1 MPLDLPLYQEGSHY
15 RSPLR
20 WRKQLAFSGGTLAL
34 VILAS
39 VTFGVAPPGL
49 PSWSGSLGGP
59 ASLGWPDPPAV
70 WATTA
75 PALPAPAL
83 PASGAPTA
91 PASSAAPVASEFPA
105 ATATLAAEPK
115 GRATAAMP
123 ANLQNKIDRIL
134 KGAKGYRVGVA
145 LTAVAGGETRTYGDA
160 SAFVA
165 ASTAK
170 LITAAAYYHLVET
183 GKTTMEQELGSYS
196 AGFQIRSMI
205 NTSNNDSWLLLM
217 NAVGFPDLIQYA
229 ASIGITYDPQ
239 QNRLTPA
246 EMAVFLKQ
254 LYAGELLNPE
264 NTKQLLSY
272 MQNTNV
278 EAFIPA
284 ATRPDITVH
293 HKYGQVYGNLHDV
306 ALLSFHDTTYALVIY
321 TESADSRD
329 QARRIRMIHSL
340 TKTIVEALFPSPAPS
355 P

>member
-1 MPLDLPLYQEGSHY
+1 MDLPLGQEGSHY

-20 WRKQLAFSGGTLAL
+20 WRKRLAFSGGALAL

-39 VTFGVAPPGL
+39 VTFGVAPSGL
-49 PSWSGSLGGP
+49 SSWSGSPGEP
-59 ASLGWPDPPAV
+59 
-70 WATTA
+70 
-75 PALPAPAL
+75 PAPAGADA
-83 PASGAPTA
+83 PADRATSAPAAPAEPTASEAPAA
-91 PASSAAPVASEFPA
+91 PASPAAPVASESPA

-115 GRATAAMP
+115 GLATAVP
-123 ANLQNKIDRIL
+123 ENLQNKIDRIL
-134 KGAKGYRVGVA
+134 KGANGYRIGVA
-145 LTAVAGGETRTYGDA
+145 LAAVAGGETRTYGDA

-183 GKTTMEQELGSYS
+183 GKATMEQKLGSYS
-196 AGFQIRSMI
+196 AAFQLKSMI
-205 NTSNNDSWLLLM
+205 NISNNDSWHLLM
-217 NAVGFPDLIQYA
+217 NAVGYPALTQYA
-229 ASIGITYDPQ
+229 ASIGITYDPR

-246 EMAVFLKQ
+246 EMALFLKQ
-254 LYAGELLNPE
+254 LYAGDLLNPE
-264 NTKQLLSY
+264 NTRQLLSY

-284 ATRPDITVH
+284 ATRPDITVY

-306 ALLSFHDTTYALVIY
+306 ALLSFRDTTYALVIY

>member
-1 MPLDLPLYQEGSHY
+1 MPLDLPLCQEGSHY

-20 WRKQLAFSGGTLAL
+20 WRKRLAFPGGALAL

-39 VTFGVAPPGL
+39 VMFGVAPPRL
-49 PSWSGSLGGP
+49 SSWSGSLG
-59 ASLGWPDPPAV
+59 WPDAPVV

-75 PALPAPAL
+75 PALPSEPA
-83 PASGAPTA
+83 ASGAPAA
-91 PASSAAPVASEFPA
+91 PASPAAPVASESPA

-115 GRATAAMP
+115 AQATAAIP
-123 ANLQNKIDRIL
+123 GNLQNKIDRIL

-183 GKTTMEQELGSYS
+183 GKATMEQKLGSYS
-196 AGFQIRSMI
+196 AAFQLMSMI

-229 ASIGITYDPQ
+229 ASIGITYDPR

-254 LYAGELLNPE
+254 LHAGELLNPE
-264 NTKQLLSY
+264 NTRQLLSY